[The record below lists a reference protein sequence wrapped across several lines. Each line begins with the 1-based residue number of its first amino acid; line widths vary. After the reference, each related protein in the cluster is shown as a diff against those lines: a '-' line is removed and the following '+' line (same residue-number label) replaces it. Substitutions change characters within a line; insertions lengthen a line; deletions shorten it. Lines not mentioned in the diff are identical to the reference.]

1 MYDHHHVNM
10 SRTWHKLY
18 EHVSSKLQHRSADK
32 TSHRLSFLKCFS
44 SPLQLLRPL
53 FFLFSIFII
62 APQRKIY
69 LDEKRSKKQGKR
81 EWKKLH
87 IFQKTHQHTT
97 LKSHYPPFGSEAL
110 WDWKQWSRGQ
120 PPAESALC
128 PKEGHMGAEGPQKGQ
143 GGPPDHRPREA
154 PHTLAAKG
162 QWGPGRER
170 ERGRRRVKESRR
182 GLPGIG

>member
-1 MYDHHHVNM
+1 MTYN
-10 SRTWHKLY
+10 
-18 EHVSSKLQHRSADK
+18 VSSKLQHRSADK
-32 TSHRLSFLKCFS
+32 TSHRLSFLKRFS

-53 FFLFSIFII
+53 VFSFLCFYHC
-62 APQRKIY
+62 P
-69 LDEKRSKKQGKR
+69 SKKNR
-81 EWKKLH
+81 FRWKAK
-87 IFQKTHQHTT
+87 QKTRQERVKKMTYFSEDPPAHNPQI
-97 LKSHYPPFGSEAL
+97 LLPPFGSEAL